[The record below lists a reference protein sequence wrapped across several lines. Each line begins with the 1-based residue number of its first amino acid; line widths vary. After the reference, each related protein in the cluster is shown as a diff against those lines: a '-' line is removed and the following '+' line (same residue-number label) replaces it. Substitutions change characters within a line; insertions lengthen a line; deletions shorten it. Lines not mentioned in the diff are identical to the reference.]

1 MTVNKESLN
10 MIRDLA
16 AANAPSGFEDETLEV
31 VRRYAERLGEIE
43 EDHIRNLYIM
53 RKGNSGKPLMMLDA
67 HGDEVGFMVHSIKP
81 NGTIRFVN
89 IGGWNPGTLPSSRVL
104 IRNAEGKYIPGIVS
118 NKPVHFMK
126 QADRDAKLE
135 ISDLSIDIGSTS
147 KDETEQIFKIRIGEP
162 IVPDTP
168 FYYDEENDV
177 MMGKA
182 FDDRIGV
189 AALVETM
196 KRLQGEELNV
206 DVVGVISSQEE
217 VGSRGA
223 QVAVNRV
230 VPDISI
236 CFESCPSDD
245 TFTEAYAV
253 QAAIK
258 KGPMLRFMDRTVICN
273 PRYQRYALDLAER
286 LNIPVQASVREGG
299 GNNGAKIC
307 LSDKGTPVIV
317 VAIPVRYIHSHNC
330 IATYFDFKAAVDLAV
345 AIVKDLNAETI
356 ESF

>member
-1 MTVNKESLN
+1 MENKKRNVE

-16 AANAPSGFEDETLEV
+16 MVNAPSGFEDETLEV
-31 VRRYAERLGEIE
+31 VRRYAEGLGEIE
-43 EDHIRNLYIM
+43 EDHIRNLYIS

-67 HGDEVGFMVHSIKP
+67 HGDEVGFMVHSIRP
-81 NGTIRFVN
+81 NGTIRFTN

-104 IRNAEGKYIPGIVS
+104 VRNAEGKYIPGIVAA
-118 NKPVHFMK
+118 KPVHFMS
-126 QADRDAKLE
+126 QADRDRKPE

-147 KDETEQIFKIRIGEP
+147 KEETEQVYKIRIGEP

-168 FYYDEENDV
+168 FTYDEEHDIF
-177 MMGKA
+177 MGKA

-189 AALVETM
+189 AALIEAM
-196 KRLQGEELNV
+196 RRLEGEELNI
-206 DVVGVISSQEE
+206 DVMGVVSSQEE

-236 CFESCPSDD
+236 CFEACPSDD
-245 TFTEAYAV
+245 TFTEPYAI

-273 PRYQRYALDLAER
+273 PRFQRYALDLAEK

-330 IATYFDFKAAVDLAV
+330 IASYKDFEAAVELTAAIIRDLDA
-345 AIVKDLNAETI
+345 AKIDK
-356 ESF
+356 F

>member
-1 MTVNKESLN
+1 MTVKKESLD

-16 AANAPSGFEDETLEV
+16 SANAPSGFEDETLEV
-31 VRRYAERLGEIE
+31 VRRYAEGLGEME
-43 EDHIRNLYIM
+43 EDHIRNLYIS
-53 RKGNSGKPLMMLDA
+53 RHGNSGKPLMMLDA

-196 KRLQGEELNV
+196 KRLQGEELAI
-206 DVVGVISSQEE
+206 DVTGVISSQEE
-217 VGSRGA
+217 VGSRGV
-223 QVAVNRV
+223 QVAVSKV
-230 VPDISI
+230 DPDISI

-273 PRYQRYALDLAER
+273 PRFQRYALDLAEKKG
-286 LNIPVQASVREGG
+286 IPVQASVREGG
-299 GNNGAKIC
+299 GNNGAMIC

-330 IATYFDFKAAVDLAV
+330 IAAYCDFEAAVELAV
-345 AIVKDLNAETI
+345 AIIKDLDAETI
-356 ESF
+356 KGF

>member
-1 MTVNKESLN
+1 MENKKRNVE

-16 AANAPSGFEDETLEV
+16 MANAPSGFEDETLEV
-31 VRRYAERLGEIE
+31 VRRYAEGLGEIE
-43 EDHIRNLYIM
+43 EDHIRNLYIS

-67 HGDEVGFMVHSIKP
+67 HGDEVGFMVHSIRP
-81 NGTIRFVN
+81 NGTIRFTN

-104 IRNAEGKYIPGIVS
+104 VRNAEGKYIPGIVAA
-118 NKPVHFMK
+118 KPVHFMS
-126 QADRDAKLE
+126 QADRDRKPE

-147 KDETEQIFKIRIGEP
+147 KEETEQIYKIRIGEP

-168 FYYDEENDV
+168 FTYDEEHDIF
-177 MMGKA
+177 MGKA

-189 AALVETM
+189 AALIEAM
-196 KRLQGEELNV
+196 RRLEGEDLDI
-206 DVVGVISSQEE
+206 DVMGVVSSQEE

-230 VPDISI
+230 VPDVSI
-236 CFESCPSDD
+236 CFEACPSDD
-245 TFTEAYAV
+245 TFTEPYAI

-273 PRYQRYALDLAER
+273 PRFQRYALGLAEK

-330 IATYFDFKAAVDLAV
+330 IASYKDFEAAVELTTAIIRDLDA
-345 AIVKDLNAETI
+345 AKIDK
-356 ESF
+356 F

>member
-1 MTVNKESLN
+1 MAVKKDNLE
-10 MIRDLA
+10 MIRELSCA
-16 AANAPSGFEDETLEV
+16 KAPSGFEDETLEV
-31 VRRYAERLGEIE
+31 VRKYAEGLGEIE
-43 EDHIRNLYIM
+43 EDHIRNLYIA
-53 RKGNSGKPLMMLDA
+53 REGNSGKPLMMLDA
-67 HGDEVGFMVHSIKP
+67 HADEVGFMVHSVRP
-81 NGTIRFVN
+81 NGTIRFTN

-104 IRNAEGKYIPGIVS
+104 VRNADGKYIPGIVS
-118 NKPVHFMK
+118 NKPVHFMS
-126 QADRDAKLE
+126 QADRDRKIE

-147 KDETEQIFKIRIGEP
+147 KEETEKVFRIRIGEP
-162 IVPDTP
+162 IVPDSP
-168 FYYDEENDV
+168 FTYDEEHDV
-177 MMGKA
+177 LMGKA

-189 AALVETM
+189 AALIEAM
-196 KRLQGEELNV
+196 RRLKGEELAV
-206 DVVGVISSQEE
+206 DVTGVVSSQEE

-236 CFESCPSDD
+236 CFEACPSDD
-245 TFTEAYAV
+245 TFTEPYAI

-258 KGPMLRFMDRTVICN
+258 RGPMLRFMDRTVICN
-273 PRYQRYALDLAER
+273 PRFQRYALDLAEK

-330 IATYFDFKAAVDLAV
+330 IATYHDFEAAVELTC
-345 AIVKDLNAETI
+345 AIIRNLDKETI
-356 ESF
+356 DRF

>member
-1 MTVNKESLN
+1 MENKKRNVE

-16 AANAPSGFEDETLEV
+16 MANAPSGFEDETLEV
-31 VRRYAERLGEIE
+31 VRRYAEGLGEIE
-43 EDHIRNLYIM
+43 EDHIRNLYIS

-67 HGDEVGFMVHSIKP
+67 HGDEVGFMVHSIRP
-81 NGTIRFVN
+81 NGTIRFTN

-104 IRNAEGKYIPGIVS
+104 VRNAEGKYIPGIVAA
-118 NKPVHFMK
+118 KPVHFMS
-126 QADRDAKLE
+126 QADRDRKPE

-147 KDETEQIFKIRIGEP
+147 KEETEQVYKIRIGEP

-168 FYYDEENDV
+168 FTYDEEHDIF
-177 MMGKA
+177 MGKA

-189 AALVETM
+189 AALIEAM
-196 KRLQGEELNV
+196 RRLEGEDLKI
-206 DVVGVISSQEE
+206 DVTGVVSSQEE

-236 CFESCPSDD
+236 CFEACPSDD
-245 TFTEAYAV
+245 TFTEPYAI

-273 PRYQRYALDLAER
+273 PRFQRYALDLAEK

-330 IATYFDFKAAVDLAV
+330 IASYKDFEAAVELTV
-345 AIVKDLNAETI
+345 AIIRDLDAAKI
-356 ESF
+356 DKF